1 MKNIEY
7 PYIPEDRIIKYVDK
21 NNQYMKEASYMM
33 EKGGCFIQK
42 TGAVIVSDGKIIG
55 KGNNASKTLEYC
67 PRRKNG
73 SKTGEDYY
81 LCKEVCGQFGH
92 AESNA
97 IYNAV
102 KNLKIEQKKLK
113 ELENLINIAYYSK
126 NTDFKKLQNEI
137 IEFTKT
143 KNIEKIKGADLY
155 LDGHWWC
162 CKVCW
167 IFMNAFGIRDVYL
180 RNDSFEKYCNH

>member
-7 PYIPEDRIIKYVDK
+7 PYIPEGRIIKYIDK
-21 NNQYMKEASYMM
+21 NNQYMKEASNIM

-42 TGAVIVSDGKIIG
+42 TGAVIVFNNNIIG
-55 KGNNASKTLEYC
+55 RGNNASKTLKSC
-67 PRRKNG
+67 PRREKG

-97 IYNAV
+97 IYNTV
-102 KNLKIEQKKLK
+102 KNLKIDKEKLK
-113 ELENLINIAYYSK
+113 ELENLINIAYYNK
-126 NTDFKKLQNEI
+126 DTNFEELENKI
-137 IEFTKT
+137 IEFTKNI
-143 KNIEKIKGADLY
+143 NIEKIEGANLY

-162 CKVCW
+162 CRACW
-167 IFMNAFGIRDVYL
+167 MFMNAFGIKDVYL
-180 RNDSFEKYCNH
+180 RDDSIEKYKKI